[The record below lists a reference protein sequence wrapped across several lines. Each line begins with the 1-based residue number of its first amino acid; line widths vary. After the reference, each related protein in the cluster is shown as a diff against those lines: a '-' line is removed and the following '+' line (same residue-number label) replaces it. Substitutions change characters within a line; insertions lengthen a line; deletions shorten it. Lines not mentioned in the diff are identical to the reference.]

1 MESQEFI
8 TIKMIFKTL
17 EEAIKRLDKR
27 INGTFDTIGTHIKE
41 GEFWRLRIAA
51 HGTKMK
57 ILTWVFST
65 LNILLIALL
74 IKLLF
79 FKSGG

>member
-51 HGTKMK
+51 YGTKMK

-74 IKLLF
+74 IRVLF
-79 FKSGG
+79 WK